1 MPALMKM
8 YLLVLF
14 PIFYF
19 PNEVHD
25 STTNKTIRLDANF
38 REPGNIGSDIHACA
52 QIGMRDFANQK
63 IMKFANVAAKI

>member
-1 MPALMKM
+1 MKM
-8 YLLVLF
+8 CFLCCLF
-14 PIFYF
+14 DFEF
-19 PNEVHD
+19 TNEVHD